1 MKEKLIQFFKNISEM
16 TKILTYT
23 IIGVAG
29 TIIITLLFNFIF
41 RLELQSCALFFI
53 IPIGGIYVG
62 IGSASGLFYSYLRY
76 NKLIKF
82 KQFLIALV
90 LGIATFYGIYYASYL
105 TTYINGD
112 HISNYEINGERISFT
127 KYLELEKSSAEIK
140 LSFGNLVVPGGFET
154 GKTYNTIMFYLQLLG
169 SVFGSIGIGLY
180 FLMEQ
185 QKRLE
190 ENKKYQINL

>member
-1 MKEKLIQFFKNISEM
+1 M

-29 TIIITLLFNFIF
+29 TIIIAFLFNFIF
-41 RLELQSCALFFI
+41 RLELQSFALFFI

-62 IGSASGLFYSYLRY
+62 IGSASGLFYSHLHY
-76 NKLIKF
+76 NKLIKL

-105 TTYINGD
+105 TTYINGE
-112 HISNYEINGERISFT
+112 HISNHEINRERITFT
-127 KYLELEKSSAEIK
+127 KYLKFEKSSAENK
-140 LSFGNLVVPGGFET
+140 LSFGNLVAPGSFET

-169 SVFGSIGIGLY
+169 SAFGSIGVGLY

-185 QKRLE
+185 QKKLE
-190 ENKKYQINL
+190 